1 MSGSAKPD
9 LCGVSRRG
17 FSPGVV
23 NGALEAPSQQ
33 VQSLEYA
40 QGLVGSC
47 LWPLA
52 KAALHSDAEVTQG
65 TASLGVRLAAAALAP
80 ILNAQIG
87 YCRDV
92 HQSLDSCI
100 YVARSSLDC
109 S

>member
-9 LCGVSRRG
+9 LSGVFRRG
-17 FSPGVV
+17 FSPEVV
-23 NGALEAPSQQ
+23 NGAREAPSQHMQ
-33 VQSLEYA
+33 PLQHP
-40 QGLVGSC
+40 QGLLGSC
-47 LWPLA
+47 LWTLA

-100 YVARSSLDC
+100 YVAGSSLDC